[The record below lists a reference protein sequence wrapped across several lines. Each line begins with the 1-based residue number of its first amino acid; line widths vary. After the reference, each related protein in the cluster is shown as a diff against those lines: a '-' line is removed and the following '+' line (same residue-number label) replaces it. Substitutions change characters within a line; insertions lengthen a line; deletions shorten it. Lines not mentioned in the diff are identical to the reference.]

1 MLPTVLFLLLSSFV
15 FLTAAAFRS
24 NIHVIHPIPSFV
36 LSPSPSKRPSRS
48 CRFLSVASPSTSDPQ
63 QQQDVA
69 SSSSS
74 SSSETQNQ
82 PTTTIVPIE
91 SMRVKELQTEL
102 KILNIDYSDCFD
114 KESLVERLKDVRE
127 GRRRLS
133 VATSPETNVEPNVSS
148 TDESSTRTHDSGPT
162 TQQQLETKEKRQ
174 FDKDSKLQELRSM
187 KVREL
192 REECAKRRIRW
203 AQFVEKE
210 ELVQALITSIER
222 SAEFSVSG
230 VMMPGEVTDLT
241 EEQLQEELS
250 QPSEAPL
257 LLDIYATWCG
267 PCQMMAPQLK
277 EAAAQLVNRV
287 RVGKIDSDKYPTMA
301 RKLKANGLPTVL
313 VLNGSEELDRIEGA
327 MMKDQILKFV
337 EPYI

>member
-1 MLPTVLFLLLSSFV
+1 MLPTVLLFRLLSSFV
-15 FLTAAAFRS
+15 FLKAAAFHGS
-24 NIHVIHPIPSFV
+24 IHVIRPPPSFV

-48 CRFLSVASPSTSDPQ
+48 CRFLSAASPSTSDPQ

-74 SSSETQNQ
+74 SETQNQ
-82 PTTTIVPIE
+82 PTTTIIPIE

-127 GRRRLS
+127 GQRRLS
-133 VATSPETNVEPNVSS
+133 VAPSPETNVEPNVSS
-148 TDESSTRTHDSGPT
+148 TVESSTRTHDARPT
-162 TQQQLETKEKRQ
+162 TQQQLETKRKRP

-250 QPSEAPL
+250 QSSEAPL

-267 PCQMMAPQLK
+267 PCQMMTPQLK
-277 EAAAQLVNRV
+277 EAAAELANRV

-337 EPYI
+337 LPYI